1 MDNMSTAPPN
11 IELRTPNTGL
21 LLIQLGTPD
30 APTAAALKPY
40 LKQFLFDP
48 RVVETK
54 PWTATYIG
62 PTKLPRRSPPAWLWN
77 LLMRGVI
84 LPFRSPDS
92 AKKYARI
99 WDAATGSPLMHH
111 TKEQTRLVQD
121 RFPGVPVRFGMMVG
135 NPSVESAVTEMTR
148 AGVDRIVALPM
159 FPQYS
164 STTTSSATD
173 ALAKVMLKLR
183 VVPALRIVPPYYDHP
198 AYITAM
204 AAVIRDDLATLDPRP
219 EHVVLSFHGIPQKYA
234 QRGDP
239 YATHV
244 MRTTRALVKELG
256 WPRDY
261 WTQTFQ
267 SRFGKDPWLKPYTDD
282 VLEQLAKRGVKHV
295 AAALPGFT
303 ADCLETVDEIGHES
317 AEVFHEAGG
326 TSLRAI
332 PCLNEHPKWIDALE
346 TIIRY
351 ESQGWI

>member
-1 MDNMSTAPPN
+1 M
-11 IELRTPNTGL
+11 TGL

-30 APTAAALKPY
+30 APTAAALRPY
-40 LKQFLFDP
+40 LRQFLFDP

-62 PTKLPRRSPPAWLWN
+62 PDKPPRRSPPAWLWN
-77 LLMRGVI
+77 ALMKCVI

-99 WDAATGSPLMHH
+99 WDATTGSPLMHH
-111 TKEQTRLVQD
+111 TKEQTRLVQE
-121 RFPGVPVRFGMMVG
+121 RFPQHIVRFGMMVG
-135 NPSVESAVTEMTR
+135 NPSVEKVVTEMTKC
-148 AGVDRIVALPM
+148 GVDKIIALPM

-198 AYITAM
+198 AYIAAM
-204 AAVIRDDLATLDPRP
+204 AAVINDDLAKLDFKP
-219 EHVVLSFHGIPQKYA
+219 EHVVFSFHGIPQKYA

-244 MRTTRALVKELG
+244 MRTTKALVAKLG

-267 SRFGKDPWLKPYTDD
+267 SRFGKEPWLKPYTDS
-282 VLEQLAKRGVKHV
+282 VLEHLAKKGVKKV
-295 AAALPGFT
+295 AVALPGFT
-303 ADCLETVDEIGHES
+303 ADCLETVDEIGRES

-326 TSLRAI
+326 ETLRAV
-332 PCLNEHPKWIDALE
+332 PCLNEHPQWIDALE
-346 TIIRY
+346 AILRH
-351 ESQGWI
+351 EGQGWL